1 MLLYQQQNEKKTV
14 GLTKRTQTFGVEIE
28 MTGITRKAAAE
39 VAAEYFGTTAVYAGG
54 TYKKYTV
61 SDGTGRQWS
70 FVYDSS
76 IKIESKN
83 GRQAEQM
90 EMVTPILHYED
101 REIDLIMVMFSILLN
116 NYMRSNEFR
125 EIIHDERSEDFLTDE
140 FYLF

>member
-1 MLLYQQQNEKKTV
+1 M
-14 GLTKRTQTFGVEIE
+14 RTQTFGVEIE

-70 FVYDSS
+70 FVSDAS
-76 IKIESKN
+76 IRVERKN
-83 GRQAEQM
+83 GRQAEHV

-101 REIDLIMVMFSILLN
+101 IEMLQELIRKIRKAGAMTNS
-116 NYMRSNEFR
+116 SCG
-125 EIIHDERSEDFLTDE
+125 IHIHIGGEKHTPVSA
-140 FYLF
+140 